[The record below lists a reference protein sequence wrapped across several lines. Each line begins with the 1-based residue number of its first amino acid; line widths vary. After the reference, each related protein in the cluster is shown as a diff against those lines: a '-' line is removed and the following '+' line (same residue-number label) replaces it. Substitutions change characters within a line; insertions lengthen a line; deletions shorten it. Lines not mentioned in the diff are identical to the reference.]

1 MIANS
6 NNEIWELRIHLLIG
20 LICLPAYQFGGEV
33 FKFVLAPY
41 VLWMV
46 FSMHPKFIPALLVFI
61 VSLKQNLHDGKAI

>member
-6 NNEIWELRIHLLIG
+6 NKEIWELKIHLLFG
-20 LICLPAYQFGGEV
+20 LICLPACQYGGEV

-41 VLWMV
+41 VLCMV